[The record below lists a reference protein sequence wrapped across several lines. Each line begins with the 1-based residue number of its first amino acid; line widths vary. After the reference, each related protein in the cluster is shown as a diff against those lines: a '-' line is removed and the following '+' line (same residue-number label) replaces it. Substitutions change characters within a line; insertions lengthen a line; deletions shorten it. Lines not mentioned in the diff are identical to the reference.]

1 MKALAWYTIIVSVL
15 IIIAFILFLA
25 GVIAKP
31 TLSTYESILWIVAT
45 VPIIILGILV
55 IKRWE

>member
-15 IIIAFILFLA
+15 IIIAFILLMT
-25 GVIAKP
+25 GVIAEP
-31 TLSTYESILWIVAT
+31 PLSTFESILWIVAT
-45 VPIIILGILV
+45 VPVVILGILV